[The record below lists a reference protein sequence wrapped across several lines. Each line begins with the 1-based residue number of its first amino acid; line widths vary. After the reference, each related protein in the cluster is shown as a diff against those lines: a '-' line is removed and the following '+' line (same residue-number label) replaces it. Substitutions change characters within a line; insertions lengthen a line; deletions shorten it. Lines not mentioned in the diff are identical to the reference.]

1 MVGKRKRRV
10 KKEIDPTLAEKK
22 KVIEK
27 LWHNFRQDAESY
39 RAYLKSCCDRECDKI
54 EKMYNDKIKA
64 IPAHLRKMTIA
75 EIMAL
80 QEKGN
85 SYHSGASK
93 QETSYREQF
102 KLISEKKTLKTK
114 ERNRSFSASCSRPL
128 PNINVC
134 QSANVFSR
142 FSRIQSE
149 TSLLTP
155 VSKYSR
161 MPSFVV
167 TPKFD
172 PKKPTLK
179 GVVRK
184 PRVGEVLMSLTGSP
198 VHNFMDDI
206 PDKPTIALSL
216 GKGKV
221 FILNDANDVDIE
233 KELPKENV
241 EPLKLHLENVKRK
254 LDKVIQKSN

>member
-1 MVGKRKRRV
+1 MVGRRKRRI

-27 LWHNFRQDAESY
+27 LWQNFRQDAESY
-39 RAYLKSCCDRECDKI
+39 RAHLKACCDRECDRIK
-54 EKMYNDKIKA
+54 KMYDDKITA
-64 IPAHLRKMTIA
+64 MPAHLRKMTIA
-75 EIMAL
+75 EIIAL
-80 QEKGN
+80 QEKEN
-85 SYHSGASK
+85 SYNPVASK
-93 QETSYREQF
+93 QETAYREQL
-102 KLISEKKTLKTK
+102 KLISEKKALKTK

-128 PNINVC
+128 PNINVG
-134 QSANVFSR
+134 QSTNIFSR
-142 FSRIQSE
+142 LSRIQSE

-161 MPSFVV
+161 LPSIVV

-198 VHNFMDDI
+198 VHNYMDDI
-206 PDKPTIALSL
+206 PDKPTITLSL

-221 FILNDANDVDIE
+221 VMLSDTNDVDIE

-241 EPLKLHLENVKRK
+241 EPLKLQLENVKKK